1 IGARVGGDEFA
12 LILPQ
17 TTKQDAT
24 VVARRLCTQVRS
36 LKLPGDIR
44 LSISVGLAAYP
55 EDGTSA
61 NALFAA
67 ADYAMYQIKYQ
78 GGGGFCIANLPS
90 LHSASFEPGSD
101 PSVPTSTQS
110 QTEAETPSPSARTD
124 NARHPRANSAG
135 RGAKWRTPGRAPP
148 RRPSPGDS
156 AAGDT
161 PAARHQ

>member
-1 IGARVGGDEFA
+1 VLEIDNFKRVNDVYGHLQGDEALKAVARVIANSSRAMDIGARVGGDEFA

-36 LKLPGDIR
+36 LKLPEDIR

-61 NALFAA
+61 KALFAA

-78 GGGGFCIANLPS
+78 GGGGFCIANMPS

-110 QTEAETPSPSARTD
+110 QTEA
-124 NARHPRANSAG
+124 
-135 RGAKWRTPGRAPP
+135 
-148 RRPSPGDS
+148 
-156 AAGDT
+156 
-161 PAARHQ
+161 